1 MKLGISAAMATILA
15 AAAASTSPAIAQP
28 GVVAPPAALNFTR
41 EERAALAAVSQ
52 ALMMRN
58 WPAAAAALPAA
69 QAAAQSPSARY
80 AVGRFELDLGRG
92 TVNPEQQLRGI
103 ERILSSGAVQPA
115 EVAALLR
122 LQAQLHNDRREYER
136 AEGSL
141 NRLSQLQP
149 NDPDTLALLGQLS
162 RTRENSAQALNL
174 FRRSLAAS
182 DAAGRRVPESR
193 YKLAL
198 ALALQGNQRDAT
210 ADLARRLVAAY
221 PSATN
226 WRDAVLSYRDVA
238 GLDAA
243 SAIDLWRLLRVT
255 GGLAGERDYLAAATA
270 FDQANLA
277 GEAKAVLDDGVAR
290 NMLRASEAT
299 TRALIT
305 RVNGRATTERGG
317 LAARIT
323 SARSAAAGAP
333 ARTAADALVAHG
345 RYAEAADLYR
355 LALTKTGEDADLVN
369 LRLGEA
375 LALAGQTTEAQA
387 ALQAVG
393 GQRAEL
399 ARLWLAWVAQRPATP
414 AAPAV
419 G

>member
-1 MKLGISAAMATILA
+1 MKLGISATTAGILA
-15 AAAASTSPAIAQP
+15 AAAASASPALAQP
-28 GVVAPPAALNFTR
+28 GAAAPAPQAALAFTR
-41 EERAALAAVSQ
+41 EERTALAPVSQ

-58 WPAAAAALPAA
+58 WAAAAAALPAA

-103 ERILSSGAVQPA
+103 DRILASGSAQPG

-122 LQAQLHNDRREYER
+122 LQAQLYNDRREYER
-136 AEGSL
+136 AEGAL

-162 RTRENSAQALNL
+162 RARDNSAQALNL
-174 FRRSLAAS
+174 FQRSLAAS

-198 ALALQGNQRDAT
+198 ALALQGNQREPT
-210 ADLARRLVAAY
+210 ADLARRLVTAY

-226 WRDAVLSYRDVA
+226 WRDALLSYRDVA
-238 GLDAA
+238 QLDAA
-243 SAIDLWRLLRVT
+243 STIDLWRLLRAT
-255 GGLAGERDYLAAATA
+255 GALAGERDYLAAANA

-277 GEAKAVLDDGVAR
+277 GEAKAVLDEGVSR
-290 NMLRASEAT
+290 NMLRASEGL
-299 TRALIT
+299 TRTLIT

-317 LAARIT
+317 LTTRINT
-323 SARSAAAGAP
+323 ARSAASGAA
-333 ARTAADALVAHG
+333 ARTAADALLAHG
-345 RYAEAADLYR
+345 RHAEAAELYR
-355 LALTKTGEDADLVN
+355 LALTKSGEDADLVN

-375 LALAGQTTEAQA
+375 LTLAGQSAEAQA

-399 ARLWLAWVAQRPATP
+399 ARLWLAWLAQRPA
-414 AAPAV
+414 APVA

>member
-1 MKLGISAAMATILA
+1 MKLGISAATAGILA
-15 AAAASTSPAIAQP
+15 AAAASASPAMAQP
-28 GVVAPPAALNFTR
+28 GVAAPQAALTFTR
-41 EERAALAAVSQ
+41 EERAALAPVSQ
-52 ALMMRN
+52 ALMARN
-58 WPAAAAALPAA
+58 WAAAAAALPAA
-69 QAAAQSPSARY
+69 QAASQSPSARY
-80 AVGRFELDLGRG
+80 AVGRLELDLGRG
-92 TVNPEQQLRGI
+92 TVNAEQQLRGI
-103 ERILSSGAVQPA
+103 ERILASGAAQPA

-122 LQAQLHNDRREYER
+122 LQAQLYNDRRDVER
-136 AEGSL
+136 AEASL

-149 NDPDTLALLGQLS
+149 NDPETLALLGQLS
-162 RTRENSAQALNL
+162 RVRENSGQALNF

-210 ADLARRLVAAY
+210 ADLARRLVTAY

-226 WRDAVLSYRDVA
+226 WRDALLSYRDVA
-238 GLDAA
+238 QLDAA
-243 SAIDLWRLLRVT
+243 STIDLWRLLRAS
-255 GGLAGERDYLAAATA
+255 GALAGERDYLAAANA

-277 GEAKAVLDDGVAR
+277 GEAKAVLDEGVAN
-290 NMLRASEAT
+290 NMLRASEGL
-299 TRALIT
+299 TRTLIT

-317 LAARIT
+317 LAARIA
-323 SARSAAAGAP
+323 SGRNAATGAP
-333 ARTAADALVAHG
+333 ARAAADLLLAHG
-345 RYAEAADLYR
+345 RHAEAAELYR
-355 LALTKTGEDADLVN
+355 LASTKSGEDADLVN

-375 LALAGQTTEAQA
+375 LALAGQTAEAQA

-399 ARLWLAWVAQRPATP
+399 ARLWLAWLAQRPA
-414 AAPAV
+414 APVA